1 MNFANL
7 SDCKF
12 YSAHYPAAGH
22 RYPWLRYNLKFA
34 TWFNVHGLFAG
45 GRLVVQEAGSGKQVL
60 VYRLVRTRNEVASQH
75 TFSDILPGVRVAK
88 YTYANCTKCSTAD

>member
-1 MNFANL
+1 M
-7 SDCKF
+7 
-12 YSAHYPAAGH
+12 
-22 RYPWLRYNLKFA
+22 
-34 TWFNVHGLFAG
+34 
-45 GRLVVQEAGSGKQVL
+45 QEAGSGKQVL